1 MHTTLSPTQIEEV
14 RQALLGSG
22 SDALIDLI
30 FRLNLSLPLNSNA
43 TAAIEAAERLGWV
56 TQGQGLHLSSLG
68 WLVADPLREYRLWL
82 DRDRRI
88 HGERDYALLAPE
100 RYTDKMVL
108 EVGSGFGCNLLSLG
122 MRTQG
127 TFVGIEPMAI
137 YRQFTSLLAE
147 REGAKVP
154 EVHAGSGESL
164 PFENNVFDIVLCY
177 SSHQYMDVRKA
188 LLEMARVMRIGG
200 QLQII
205 GGTLN
210 TCGAGLG
217 RQLIDHPSASNL
229 LNGART
235 MINTLSY
242 QWLGR
247 RIWQPSSAFATAT
260 PIYPSR
266 NAMYRWIAEAGL
278 KLRDDLTGDVGHETC
293 FVADKPAL
301 STPSAHF
308 PHQVH

>member
-147 REGAKVP
+147 REGAKV
-154 EVHAGSGESL
+154 
-164 PFENNVFDIVLCY
+164 
-177 SSHQYMDVRKA
+177 
-188 LLEMARVMRIGG
+188 
-200 QLQII
+200 
-205 GGTLN
+205 
-210 TCGAGLG
+210 
-217 RQLIDHPSASNL
+217 ASNL

-235 MINTLSY
+235 MITTLSY